1 MVTLLLAARS
11 LPFFSNT
18 LSYRATS
25 ALSTKFKS
33 LYSVFELRK
42 DATHQEIKEA
52 FYRLSKLYH
61 PDVTDDPNAR
71 GKFHELMR
79 AYEVLGN
86 PIKRNEYDRGLV
98 HPRSDRI
105 DTDFEQYSIDSIRDS
120 SKDNFKSFYVKQHNR
135 ILNESWERQSDRELI
150 MTVVSFIH
158 QISSELYKLNKF
170 FRITCKLELTDLKVS
185 EYPCVTVEQSVI

>member
-1 MVTLLLAARS
+1 MFHLAARS
-11 LPFFSNT
+11 LPFFANSI
-18 LSYRATS
+18 SYRATS
-25 ALSTKFKS
+25 ALSTKVKS
-33 LYSVFELRK
+33 LYSVFELPK

-86 PIKRNEYDRGLV
+86 PIKRNEYDRGLI

-105 DTDFEQYSIDSIRDS
+105 DTDFEPYSIDSIRDS

-135 ILNESWERQSDRELI
+135 ILNESWERQADRELI
-150 MTVVSFIH
+150 MTAK
-158 QISSELYKLNKF
+158 ELKEDHKL
-170 FRITCKLELTDLKVS
+170 V
-185 EYPCVTVEQSVI
+185 VTVLLGTIVYGIFFSYLYSIFTEEPIEFVKEK